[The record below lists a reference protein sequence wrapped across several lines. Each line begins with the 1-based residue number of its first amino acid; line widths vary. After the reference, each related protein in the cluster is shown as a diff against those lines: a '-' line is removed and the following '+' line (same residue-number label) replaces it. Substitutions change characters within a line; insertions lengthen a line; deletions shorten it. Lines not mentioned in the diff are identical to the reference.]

1 MRRKTLIA
9 CVLMLAPPLINHG
22 WGAAGD
28 TPALQEAAGYYQQ
41 GSTAKALEVC
51 LTALDK
57 NLFDKDLYAYA
68 LEILPDGPSTHA
80 AALQQITTKASAKKS
95 DEYIYYLG
103 FCKLFRGA
111 GQLPQAL
118 SNCKKA
124 RALDPTS
131 WPVYRELGLTYS
143 AGGDGA
149 RAVAT
154 LTQGAELS
162 PDNYKAYYYLAA
174 EHERLKDDE
183 AALKNYRKSL
193 SLIETAKDL
202 DAHIYYELTIG
213 KIEKLAARPAK
224 KPAPIKTPAKPSEP
238 AAPKKLFEACKK
250 DAENLKKSGDIIKIE
265 NKLAECSALAPRNPQ
280 IKIDRAAYLLRLG
293 KYTVAI
299 EEYQSA
305 AALLGVND
313 PMTAFCHLKT
323 AQTYFKLNDIPKAV
337 QHYTRALEINKNDL
351 NAILGLAEAC
361 EAKSDLRTAADL
373 YARMLK
379 AEPGNAKA
387 RERLDKINFNL
398 LSNSQLLDELR
409 DRGEADDKKTAAS
422 PEDLKLLSAIHR
434 AERNGAVDYLRA
446 NTVYTN
452 GLILEKQEKYGVRLI
467 LTLTGFKSYQS
478 YLTRDAIIF
487 FEKKGITLR
496 DIFTLRDLKGLPV
509 YDPGG
514 RLTVEGMQAYWLA
527 LTGEKTWLMHYEAV
541 ATPEEEKLTAE
552 AEKLMSA
559 GFREISESEY
569 MWLMKATDCPDDVLR
584 SAPCDIRLLKM
595 QRSVKYFLCY
605 FPPPT
610 CSSEASTL
618 STYIERYRAGDP
630 GISELTRSTDF
641 FGSGGIAKKR
651 FCNQGKIW
659 NGE

>member
-1 MRRKTLIA
+1 MRIKIHIA
-9 CVLMLAPPLINHG
+9 CVLLLAPPLTNQG
-22 WGAAGD
+22 WGAAED
-28 TPALQEAAGYYQQ
+28 APALREAAGYYQL
-41 GSTAKALEVC
+41 GSTGKALDVC
-51 LTALDK
+51 ITALNKNPADK
-57 NLFDKDLYAYA
+57 NLYSYA
-68 LEILPDGPSTHA
+68 LEILPEGPSTHA
-80 AALQQITTKASAKKS
+80 AALREITDKAYANKT

-131 WPVYRELGLTYS
+131 WTVYRELGLTYS
-143 AGGDGA
+143 ASGDGA

-162 PDNYKAYYYLAA
+162 QDNYKAYYYLAD
-174 EHERLKDDE
+174 EHERLKNDTD
-183 AALKNYRKSL
+183 ALENYRKSL
-193 SLIETAKDL
+193 SLIRTANDP
-202 DAHIYYELTIG
+202 AAQIYSGLIQG
-213 KIEKLAARPAK
+213 KIKMLAAKPAK
-224 KPAPIKTPAKPSEP
+224 KPAPAKTPAKPVESGASE
-238 AAPKKLFEACKK
+238 KLFKACEN
-250 DAENLKKSGDIIKIE
+250 DAENLKKSGDTIKIE
-265 NKLAECSALAPRNPQ
+265 NKLADCSALAPRNPQ
-280 IKIDRAAYLLRLG
+280 IKINRAAYLLRLG

-299 EEYQSA
+299 EEYQKA
-305 AALLGVND
+305 AALLGGSD
-313 PMTAFCHLKT
+313 PMTAFCHLKI
-323 AQTYFKLNDIPKAV
+323 AQTYFKLNDITKAV
-337 QHYTRALEINKNDL
+337 QHYTKALEINKNDL
-351 NAILGLAEAC
+351 NAMLGLAEAC
-361 EAKSDLRTAADL
+361 EAKADLKTAGDL
-373 YARMLK
+373 YARILK
-379 AEPGNAKA
+379 AEPGNTKA
-387 RERLDKINFNL
+387 REHLDKINFNL

-422 PEDLKLLSAIHR
+422 PDDLKLLSAIHR

-446 NTVYTN
+446 KTIYTN
-452 GLILEKQEKYGVRLI
+452 GLFLEKQEKHSVRLM
-467 LTLTGFKSYQS
+467 LTLAGFKSYQG

-509 YDPGG
+509 FDPGG
-514 RLTVEGMQAYWLA
+514 RLTGEGMQAYWLA
-527 LTGEKTWLMHYEAV
+527 VTGEKTWLMHYEAV

-569 MWLMKATDCPDDVLR
+569 LWLMKATDCPDDILR

-610 CSSEASTL
+610 CSAEASTL
-618 STYIERYRAGDP
+618 STYIERYRASDS

-641 FGSGGIAKKR
+641 FGSGGVAKKR

>member
-1 MRRKTLIA
+1 MFTQ
-9 CVLMLAPPLINHG
+9 PLTNQC
-22 WGAAGD
+22 WAAAQD
-28 TPALQEAAGYYQQ
+28 APALREAAGHYQL
-41 GSTAKALEVC
+41 GSTGKALDIC
-51 LTALDK
+51 ITTLNK
-57 NLFDKDLYAYA
+57 NPYDKDLYSYA
-68 LEILPDGPSTHA
+68 LEILPEGPSTHA
-80 AALQQITTKASAKKS
+80 AALRKITDKAAASKT
-95 DEYIYYLG
+95 DEYIYLLG
-103 FCKLFRGA
+103 FCKLFRSA
-111 GQLPQAL
+111 GQFPQAL
-118 SNCKKA
+118 TNCKKA
-124 RALDPTS
+124 RDIDPTA

-143 AGGDGA
+143 ASGDGA

-154 LTQGAELS
+154 LTQGAELY
-162 PDNYKAYYYLAA
+162 PDNYKAYYYLAD
-174 EHERLKDDE
+174 EHERLKNDAD
-183 AALKNYRKSL
+183 ALKNYRKSL
-193 SLIETAKDL
+193 SLIGTANDP
-202 DAHIYYELTIG
+202 AAQIYSGLIQK
-213 KIEKLAARPAK
+213 KIKMLAAKPAK
-224 KPAPIKTPAKPSEP
+224 KSAPAKTPAKPAETG
-238 AAPKKLFEACKK
+238 ATEKLLKICEN
-250 DAENLKKSGDIIKIE
+250 DAENLKKSGDIFKIE
-265 NKLAECSALAPRNPQ
+265 NKLAECSSLAPRNPQ

-299 EEYQSA
+299 EEYQKA
-305 AALLGVND
+305 AALLGGND

-351 NAILGLAEAC
+351 NAIFGLAEAS
-361 EAKSDLRTAADL
+361 EAKADLKTAGDL

-379 AEPGNAKA
+379 AEPGNVKA

-409 DRGEADDKKTAAS
+409 DRGETDDKKTAAS

-434 AERNGAVDYLRA
+434 AERNGAVDYLRVK
-446 NTVYTN
+446 TVYTN
-452 GLILEKQEKYGVRLI
+452 GLILEKQEKHGVRLM
-467 LTLTGFKSYQS
+467 LTLAGFKSYQG

-496 DIFTLRDLKGLPV
+496 DIFTLRDLKGLPIF
-509 YDPGG
+509 DPGG
-514 RLTVEGMQAYWLA
+514 RLTMEGMQAYWLA
-527 LTGEKTWLMHYEAV
+527 VTGEKTWLMHYEAV
-541 ATPEEEKLTAE
+541 STPEEEKLTAE

-569 MWLMKATDCPDDVLR
+569 LWLMKATDCPDDVLR

-610 CSSEASTL
+610 CSAEASTL
-618 STYIERYRAGDP
+618 STYIERSRSGDSE
-630 GISELTRSTDF
+630 ISELTRSTDF
-641 FGSGGIAKKR
+641 FGSGGVAKKR